1 MSTPNLA
8 GLSAGLMIWKT
19 FAAMV
24 RPIEAATAV
33 LTSAL
38 TKDCGARGCTHRI
51 SKTCRPRTR
60 SRAWPSPT
68 QFVGMRRPKVDQ
80 PARRAAQSLQDQ
92 CFGRSPSTHASLR
105 VVQVGMDDADEAE
118 PSCSARRG
126 GQEIALDVNMARER
140 GLLGSSTRIQTRTPV
155 AKDQTKRYFGTR

>member
-1 MSTPNLA
+1 MARFFLPCARALAVRCLGQHGGWWRTPKHEHAELA

-38 TKDCGARGCTHRI
+38 TKDCGARGRAHRI

-92 CFGRSPSTHASLR
+92 CFGGSPSTHASLR
-105 VVQVGMDDADEAE
+105 VVQVGMDDANEAE

-126 GQEIALDVNMARER
+126 GLVIAPDVN
-140 GLLGSSTRIQTRTPV
+140 
-155 AKDQTKRYFGTR
+155 